1 MGATVGVAFALS
13 IGAGLATCI
22 GGLIVFFKQCV
33 HLASPKTLAI
43 SLSLSAGVMIFI
55 SLVEIFGKSVESYQ
69 KGLGKLIVIDRNS
82 SGKLGLAYLDRE
94 EQGYIH
100 VRLVDMQSS
109 LFVAG
114 FIMVIF
120 VRDPKIKF

>member
-1 MGATVGVAFALS
+1 
-13 IGAGLATCI
+13 
-22 GGLIVFFKQCV
+22 
-33 HLASPKTLAI
+33 
-43 SLSLSAGVMIFI
+43 MIFI

-69 KGLGKLIVIDRNS
+69 KGLGKLMVIDRNS